1 MSRGLAVCGTCQ
13 LSFQREASPRC
24 FGAIWLDRPSADKG
38 PRGGGKTEVIMEIL
52 ESIVS
57 RRAQVGVIGLG
68 YVGLPLAVEAAAAGY
83 TVLGLEKEE
92 ERRARIA
99 EGEAPVEGMDGE
111 RLRLFIEEGKL
122 KVGGDPEGL
131 QACDVLCICV
141 PTPLSRTR
149 DPDLRYVEEAS
160 RVVGEAV
167 LGGKRPKLVVL
178 ESTSYPGTSRQV
190 VLPLLEGMGLR
201 ACLDF
206 HLAYS
211 PERVD
216 PGNTSWRLDN
226 TPKLLGGLGHCCADL
241 AERFYGSFVERTVR
255 VSSPEVAEMAKLLEN
270 IFRSVNIALV
280 NELWMLCDRMGLDVW
295 EVIEAASTK
304 PFGFMPFWPGPGLGG
319 HCIPVD
325 PFYLSWKAREY
336 DFQTEFIELAGKI
349 NVNMPYF
356 VAGLVAKALNGAGM
370 TVGGSRVLVLGV
382 AYKPDVSDTRE
393 TPAAKL
399 IALLHRNGAEV
410 VYHDPHVPEF
420 AVGGEVLRSVELTP
434 ETLRSCHC
442 AVIVTDHS
450 GVDYALLAE
459 SGIPV
464 VDTRNALRRRMKA
477 AGG

>member
-1 MSRGLAVCGTCQ
+1 MG
-13 LSFQREASPRC
+13 
-24 FGAIWLDRPSADKG
+24 
-38 PRGGGKTEVIMEIL
+38 IL
-52 ESIVS
+52 ESIVG
-57 RRAQVGVIGLG
+57 RWARVGVIGLG
-68 YVGLPLAVEAAAAGY
+68 YVGLPLAMEAAAAGY
-83 TVLGLEKEE
+83 KVLGLEKEG

-99 EGEAPVEGMDGE
+99 EGQAPCEGTDGE
-111 RLRLFIEEGKL
+111 RLRLLLEEGRL
-122 KVGGDPEGL
+122 EVSGDPEGL
-131 QACDVLCICV
+131 RDCEVLCICV

-160 RVVGEAV
+160 RMAGEAV
-167 LGGKRPKLVVL
+167 RDGKRPKLVVL

-190 VLPLLEGMGLR
+190 VLPILEGMGQR
-201 ACLDF
+201 ACSDF
-206 HLAYS
+206 HLAFS

-216 PGNTSWRLDN
+216 PGNARWRLDN
-226 TPKLLGGLGHCCADL
+226 TPKLLGGLSDCCADL
-241 AERFYGSFVERTVR
+241 AERFYGSFVGRTVR
-255 VSSPEVAEMAKLLEN
+255 VSSLEVAEMAKLLEN
-270 IFRSVNIALV
+270 IFRGVNIALV

-336 DFQTEFIELAGKI
+336 DFQTEFIELAGKV

-356 VAGLVAKALNGAGM
+356 VAGLVARALNGAGM
-370 TVGGSRVLVLGV
+370 TVSGSRILVLGV

-399 IALLHRNGAEV
+399 ISLLRRDGAEV

-450 GVDYALLAE
+450 GVDYALVAG

-464 VDTRNALRRRMKA
+464 VDTRNALRKRLKPA
-477 AGG
+477 EGKT